1 MLPCLDPDATYTV
14 PLVMQDGADT
24 GVSLQCR
31 YMSVRASADYQKRVR
46 DLIDRKGEDA
56 ATWYDGVF
64 DTLGSCVRAV
74 SHGEESHGVEWLRD
88 ALTPMQAYEA
98 LLLVMGTQ
106 ITSEIDRGKSLLP
119 RGSGTTRGSAPSAAP
134 VATA

>member
-14 PLVMQDGADT
+14 PLVMQDGTDT
-24 GVSLQCR
+24 GVVLSCR
-31 YMSVRASADYQKRVR
+31 YMSVRASSEYQRRVR
-46 DLIDRKGEDA
+46 DLIGRKGEDA
-56 ATWYDGVF
+56 DTWYDDVF
-64 DTLGSCVRAV
+64 ETLESCVRAV